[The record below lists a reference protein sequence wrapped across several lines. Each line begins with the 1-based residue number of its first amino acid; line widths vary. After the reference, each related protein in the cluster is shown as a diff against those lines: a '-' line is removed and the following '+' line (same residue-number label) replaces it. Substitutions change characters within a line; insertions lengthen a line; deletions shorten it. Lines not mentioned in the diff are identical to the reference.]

1 MTEKRSPN
9 PKDLLGILKPPM
21 SLVPSTAVIWEAM
34 AMKFGAY
41 GINARGEQVRP
52 KGYGKFNWRE
62 HPVLASVYIDALERH
77 IARVKDEGCA
87 VVAAD
92 SLVLDLAHARACLGI
107 LIDALESGN
116 LIDDLNREGP
126 AGRLLDRLTLKPK
139 EPTSHGPQAPI
150 INADDPAGSRLGCL
164 PCQLEEPAEGRSSDL
179 QAGGGSEGQGVI
191 PAAEFGR
198 PHRP

>member
-1 MTEKRSPN
+1 MTEKKRSPN

-21 SLVPSTAVIWEAM
+21 SLVPASAVIWEAM

-41 GINARGEQVRP
+41 GTNLKGEQVRP

-77 IARVKDEGCA
+77 IARVKDGGCA

-116 LIDDLNREGP
+116 LIDDFASHPTGP
-126 AGRLLDRLTLKPK
+126 AGQLLDRLTLPPKPK
-139 EPTSHGPQAPI
+139 EPTSHEPQASI
-150 INADDPAGSRLGCL
+150 INAGDPLGSRLGCL
-164 PCQLEEPAEGRSSDL
+164 PCRTDDLPAPAERRSSDL
-179 QAGGGSEGQGVI
+179 QAGGGSEGEGC
-191 PAAEFGR
+191 A
-198 PHRP
+198 